1 MQEGS
6 YSDITLK
13 YKFVLEKFSDVT
25 NLGSITS
32 AAKGRNI
39 MQDDFEKLKQAVF
52 IWNSKGW

>member
-13 YKFVLEKFSDVT
+13 DTFVLEKFSDVT

-52 IWNSKGW
+52 I